1 MSTVGQLL
9 QSKGGEVWSLSPDA
23 TVFEA
28 LKIMAEKDVGALLV
42 TDQGKVVG
50 IFSERDY
57 ARKVVLHGRSSKE
70 SAVREMM
77 TSRVLYVPPEE
88 TIEGCMRLMTAK
100 RVRHLPVLEDE
111 RLVGIITIGDVVKRI
126 ISDQQFTIN
135 ELEKYI
141 TGSGYGA

>member
-1 MSTVGQLL
+1 
-9 QSKGGEVWSLSPDA
+9 
-23 TVFEA
+23 
-28 LKIMAEKDVGALLV
+28 
-42 TDQGKVVG
+42 
-50 IFSERDY
+50 
-57 ARKVVLHGRSSKE
+57 
-70 SAVREMM
+70 M